1 MTTLPALLEQIERIG
16 QHCAA
21 DDFSAAEAALAELD
35 RALRA
40 FTPSAAEAAAAW
52 GSLQNAHQCLVQ
64 RLKLD
69 RDAAGQALQALRE
82 GVRSRQ
88 AYLSGRGTR

>member
-21 DDFSAAEAALAELD
+21 DDFSAAEAAFAEFD
-35 RALRA
+35 RALRG
-40 FTPSAAEAAAAW
+40 FTPAATEAEAAW
-52 GSLQNAHQCLVQ
+52 TTLQVAHQRLVQ
-64 RLKLD
+64 RLSLD
-69 RDAAGQALQALRE
+69 RDGARQTLQALRE

-88 AYLSGRGTR
+88 AYLSGRGIG